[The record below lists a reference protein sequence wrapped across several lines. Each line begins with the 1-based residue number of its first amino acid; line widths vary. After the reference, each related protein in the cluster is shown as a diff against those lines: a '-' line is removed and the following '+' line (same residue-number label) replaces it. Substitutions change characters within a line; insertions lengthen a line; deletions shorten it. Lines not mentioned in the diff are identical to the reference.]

1 MPADQQ
7 IGAAPHGHLIAG
19 IGGCAIGQSACTKT
33 PALACYDCH
42 KFMYLRDADV
52 HRAARDSVRAIIQEF
67 IEARR
72 TDRTSPAYMQLLRVI
87 ETIAALIEALTHS
100 KEHDEAVDPV
110 PPRLLLVSSTPTERL
125 PRE

>member
-7 IGAAPHGHLIAG
+7 IGAAPHGHLNAG

-52 HRAARDSVRAIIQEF
+52 HRAARDSVRSHIQEF
-67 IEARR
+67 IEARG
-72 TDRTSPAYMQLLRVI
+72 TDRPSPASMQLPRVI
-87 ETIAALIEALTHS
+87 ETNPA
-100 KEHDEAVDPV
+100 
-110 PPRLLLVSSTPTERL
+110 LLVELHNSEGDDGLHYQYQNTIFLLSA
-125 PRE
+125 